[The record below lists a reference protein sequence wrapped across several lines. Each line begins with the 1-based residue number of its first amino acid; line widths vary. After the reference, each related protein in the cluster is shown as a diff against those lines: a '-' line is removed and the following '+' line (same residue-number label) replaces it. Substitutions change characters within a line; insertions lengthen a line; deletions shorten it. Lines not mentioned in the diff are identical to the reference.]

1 LSLRLIDCVEEYV
14 KKLMG
19 RTDIEDALARLD
31 QLMRDEVRMTG
42 AHNLK
47 ETHEVGDKVQCVNQK
62 VQDVNEKLQR
72 VDDRGRDIDDKM
84 ELLIDST

>member
-1 LSLRLIDCVEEYV
+1 V

-31 QLMRDEVRMTG
+31 HLMQDEVRM
-42 AHNLK
+42 AVAQDLK
-47 ETHEVGDKVQCVNQK
+47 ATHEVGDKVQCVNQK

-72 VDDRGRDIDDKM
+72 ADDRGRNIDDKM
-84 ELLIDST
+84 DLVIDSA